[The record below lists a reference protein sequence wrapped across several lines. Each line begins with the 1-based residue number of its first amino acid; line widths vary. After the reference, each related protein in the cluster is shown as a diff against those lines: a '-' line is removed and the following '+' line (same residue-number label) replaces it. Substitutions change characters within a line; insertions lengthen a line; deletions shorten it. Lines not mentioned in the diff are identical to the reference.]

1 MLAPLLVGLVVL
13 VALFFI
19 VREVRKARARRR
31 SRERPAVLE
40 GSTSHLR

>member
-1 MLAPLLVGLVVL
+1 MILPLVIAFVLL